1 MLECV
6 GDERRS
12 LRTQGRSD
20 VGSGWGL
27 QNTRHMIRF
36 DKKFE
41 KIEGNMALFFSFKSL
56 FENAKPNQKKKNGG
70 VWWEWEER
78 VKKKYRHS

>member
-41 KIEGNMALFFSFKSL
+41 KIEGNMALFFSF
-56 FENAKPNQKKKNGG
+56 
-70 VWWEWEER
+70 
-78 VKKKYRHS
+78 